1 MSTPQETQHPRAAIL
16 DAAMQLFGKRG
27 YTGTTMRDIATA
39 VSMLPGSLYAHIDG
53 KETLLVELV
62 EYGIEQF
69 LAVEKIIAEQPESP
83 LLRMRAAIKAHIAV
97 LAENP
102 ERALVVFHQWRFLSE
117 ANLPR
122 AVEKRSRYQQIF
134 TKIVTDGIK
143 CGEFSDKLDSRLAV
157 FTILGALNW
166 TAEWYSPTGSL
177 NVDEIGER
185 LADTLIGGLIN
196 GGQPALAE
204 IVKPPIKKTAAKKPG
219 ATS

>member
-1 MSTPQETQHPRAAIL
+1 
-16 DAAMQLFGKRG
+16 MQLFGKRG

-62 EYGIEQF
+62 EFGIEKF
-69 LAVEKIIAEQPESP
+69 LTIEKVIAEQPEAP
-83 LLRMRAAIKAHIAV
+83 ILRMRAAIKAHIAV

-143 CGEFSDKLDSRLAV
+143 CGDFSDTLDSRIAV

-177 NVDEIGER
+177 DIDEIGER
-185 LADTLIGGLIN
+185 LADTLLGGLVS
-196 GGQPALAE
+196 GGQAASSGAAKPVAKRAS
-204 IVKPPIKKTAAKKPG
+204 VKKASTAA
-219 ATS
+219 

>member
-1 MSTPQETQHPRAAIL
+1 
-16 DAAMQLFGKRG
+16 MQLFGKRG

-69 LAVEKIIAEQPESP
+69 LTVEKIIAEQPESP

-102 ERALVVFHQWRFLSE
+102 EQALVVFHQWRFLSE

-122 AVEKRSRYQQIF
+122 ALEKRSRYQQIF
-134 TKIVTDGIK
+134 TRIVTDGIK
-143 CGEFSDKLDSRLAV
+143 CGDFSDKLDIRIAV

-185 LADTLIGGLIN
+185 LADTLLGGLIS
-196 GGQPALAE
+196 GGQSALAE
-204 IVKPPIKKTAAKKPG
+204 AVKPTTKKAVVKKPN